1 MAYRKEKIEE
11 LIHRVVSDVL
21 LKEIKDPRI
30 GFVTV
35 TKVEL
40 SKDYSYAKV
49 GISVLG
55 NAREMRKS
63 LEGLKSSVG
72 FIQHRVGKE
81 LGMRQTPRIQFEL
94 DPSMAEGIR
103 MAGIIDNLDGV
114 REDDKDNSDSD
125 ETPEE

>member
-1 MAYRKEKIEE
+1 MAYRKEKLEE
-11 LIHRVVSDVL
+11 LIHRIVSDVL

-35 TKVEL
+35 TGVEL
-40 SKDYSYAKV
+40 AKDYSVAKV
-49 GISVLG
+49 GISILG

-63 LEGLKSSVG
+63 MEGLKSSIG

-81 LGMRQTPRIQFEL
+81 LGMRQTPRVEFEL
-94 DPSMAEGIR
+94 DPTIAEGIR

-114 REDDKDNSDSD
+114 RNDEETEDPE